1 MAEHHAR
8 RIATVLAADADLEL
22 VLDLDFVLDFEIGAS
37 AEVYIVAPVEALE
50 GLAVTDIDTD
60 RAASGSLAFAAKVAL
75 AGA

>member
-1 MAEHHAR
+1 M
-8 RIATVLAADADLEL
+8 
-22 VLDLDFVLDFEIGAS
+22 
-37 AEVYIVAPVEALE
+37 YIVAPVEALE